1 MAWLIFWGSECL
13 FSQRFMDDVLR
24 DCKNFSEAY
33 DVSIFSTLWSDH
45 CQYIEQ
51 VLTRLQ
57 TAGLMANAIKCAWGQ
72 TACTY
77 TGHMVSNRM
86 VEPAAG
92 KVQAL
97 KDFTRPITKKCDNFW
112 VLRATIEGYA
122 PQTFHLTEETK
133 KVAPDNYCMV

>member
-1 MAWLIFWGSECL
+1 
-13 FSQRFMDDVLR
+13 MDDILR
-24 DCKNFSEAY
+24 DCKSFSEAY

-45 CQYIEQ
+45 CQYYIEQ

-77 TGHMVSNRM
+77 TGHMVSNKM

-97 KDFTRPITKKCDNFW
+97 KDFTRPITKKQVRQFLGLTGYYRGLCPTNFS
-112 VLRATIEGYA
+112 LDRGNQKSG
-122 PQTFHLTEETK
+122 P
-133 KVAPDNYCMV
+133 